1 MKLLPEYVAE
11 LDTNLRGT
19 VKTGLQ
25 ILEKVVCSPD
35 DPGTGE
41 PSIEEAGKRIRLAVE
56 RKAGKAEDGAIGD
69 YQTAATRAWW
79 RDFPD
84 ERRFHATL
92 YERDKR

>member
-1 MKLLPEYVAE
+1 MKQLPEYVAE

-25 ILEKVVCSPD
+25 ILEKVVRGPD
-35 DPGTGE
+35 DSGTGE
-41 PSIEEAGKRIRLAVE
+41 PSIEEAGQRICLAVE

-69 YQTAATRAWW
+69 YQIAATRALW

-84 ERRFHATL
+84 QRQFFATL